1 MNPTVKAAWIAALRS
16 GEYKQGYGKLRTNY
30 STEKEYCCLGVLCDL
45 YIKTSDEA
53 YWWDGS
59 YFKSKN
65 EIDSYTLPDCVLK
78 WAELDST
85 NPRTSILNPDYDPN
99 KKSGDCNLP
108 FFVMSEL
115 NDTLQWNFL
124 QIAKQI
130 EKDF

>member
-53 YWWDGS
+53 YWEGCD
-59 YFKSKN
+59 FRDKN
-65 EIDSYTLPDCVLK
+65 GGDSYILPDSVMQ
-78 WAELDST
+78 WAELNSSNPLTSVVYPEHNDS
-85 NPRTSILNPDYDPN
+85 N
-99 KKSGDCNLP
+99 KTP
-108 FFVMSEL
+108 MSEL

-124 QIAKQI
+124 QIAKLI